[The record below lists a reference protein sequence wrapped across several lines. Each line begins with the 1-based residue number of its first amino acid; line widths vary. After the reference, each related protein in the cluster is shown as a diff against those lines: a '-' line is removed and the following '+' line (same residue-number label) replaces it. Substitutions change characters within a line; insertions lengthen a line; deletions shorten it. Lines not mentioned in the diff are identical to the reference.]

1 MWSLTESSRMRDMWK
16 VERERGPSMQR
27 AEHEQ
32 STNSKGVSTEN
43 WKKQWR
49 DHSGCPYQE
58 EV

>member
-1 MWSLTESSRMRDMWK
+1 MRDIWK

-43 WKKQWR
+43 QKKQWR
-49 DHSGCPYQE
+49 DHNGCPYQE